1 MISNYVLN
9 REITKKYF
17 LVSVIMHLTFLII
30 FFNNISNKKN
40 NLVENKNIITV
51 GIFSPKEKKII
62 EKNREVKIK
71 EISKKYMET
80 EAKNNS
86 SQNIYQK
93 KENTF
98 KKERDSSKKKKLPDK
113 IENLKTERSRENEI
127 RIPSTKDLTENNLYS
142 NVKEKEYKKKL
153 NDYKKY
159 LKSTIQKEASKN
171 YPKISIR
178 KREQGNVEVIFS
190 LDIEGK
196 VKEITIGKKTNASTR
211 ITSSL
216 IDVLKN
222 KINIFE
228 KNEILKKTNIFS
240 LIIVYKLK

>member
-1 MISNYVLN
+1 MISHYVLN
-9 REITKKYF
+9 REITKKCF

-40 NLVENKNIITV
+40 NLVENKNIVTV
-51 GIFSPKEKKII
+51 DIFFPQEKKII

-71 EISKKYMET
+71 DISEKYMET

-93 KENTF
+93 KENTY
-98 KKERDSSKKKKLPDK
+98 KKVRDSFKKKKLPDK
-113 IENLKTERSRENEI
+113 IKNHKTETSRENEI
-127 RIPSTKDLTENNLYS
+127 KMPSTKDLTKNNLYS
-142 NVKEKEYKKKL
+142 NGIEEEYEKKL

-159 LKSTIQKEASKN
+159 LKSIIQKEASKN

-178 KREQGNVEVIFS
+178 KREEGNVEIIFS
-190 LDIEGK
+190 LNPEGK

-222 KINIFE
+222 KINKFE